1 MKTLFKLFFAVFSML
16 FMAAVFS
23 TALDAPV
30 ADVLAVMTVF
40 SLVLFAVRVIF
51 FIKNPADY
59 GKRHAGAAYGVAV
72 EFWESV
78 IAEFILKEYS
88 WIRRAKDR
96 TGNVLNGAVIHI
108 PQAGGLPG
116 AVRNRANFPAPIVKR
131 ADTDLTYVL
140 DEISTNPTHIRDA
153 EKVELTY
160 DKVASVLSD
169 HIKQQNFLS
178 GFNMLYRWA
187 GKNPTAGGVTPAD
200 LPGANIRRTTGTTA
214 ATHLTGATGNRKQ
227 LLLADFLA
235 AKTIMNNITK
245 RESNPNKRAML
256 LDETLYNQLVA
267 DANLVNDQQY
277 LRVGAQFQNGDLVR
291 LGGYDIIRT
300 DVMPRFNNAT
310 TPIAKDPLTDAD
322 AGVPYSSTF
331 ATTDNACALLIDFD
345 YVHFALGDVKLFET
359 LGDAA
364 YQGDIYSTLVR
375 LAGSRERSD
384 AVGVVAIVQE
394 P

>member
-1 MKTLFKLFFAVFSML
+1 
-16 FMAAVFS
+16 
-23 TALDAPV
+23 
-30 ADVLAVMTVF
+30 
-40 SLVLFAVRVIF
+40 
-51 FIKNPADY
+51 
-59 GKRHAGAAYGVAV
+59 
-72 EFWESV
+72 
-78 IAEFILKEYS
+78 
-88 WIRRAKDR
+88 
-96 TGNVLNGAVIHI
+96 
-108 PQAGGLPG
+108 
-116 AVRNRANFPAPIVKR
+116 
-131 ADTDLTYVL
+131 
-140 DEISTNPTHIRDA
+140 
-153 EKVELTY
+153 
-160 DKVASVLSD
+160 
-169 HIKQQNFLS
+169 
-178 GFNMLYRWA
+178 
-187 GKNPTAGGVTPAD
+187 
-200 LPGANIRRTTGTTA
+200 
-214 ATHLTGATGNRKQ
+214 
-227 LLLADFLA
+227 
-235 AKTIMNNITK
+235 
-245 RESNPNKRAML
+245 ML

-300 DVMPRFNNAT
+300 DVMPRFNNAGV
-310 TPIAKDPLTDAD
+310 PIAKDPLTDAD